1 MSQKL
6 WYNNTIDVSLRQ
18 LELNHLLTLAPQL
31 SEEQL
36 QLLLSHDRWRVE
48 ATFAHEIKLEELRT
62 SSRRGGSNAAKPIDS
77 SDSGPTDDDKKFN
90 ELTSYGACTD
100 RHIGLISKTKIWEGA
115 NERSSKLFEEWHT
128 HLQENNIVPLKDLK
142 EGRIKTLL
150 LAFLWA
156 NGCAYRAAKWPEA
169 KDSYLIETLR
179 KDLKERF
186 SKFSKHSIIAAY
198 ESLKV
203 FWKELNDYESYPFNS
218 SIIADILDESY
229 QYVSQKTEEES
240 KVDVKNSPI
249 FVEFEKNFPYVSL
262 DSLEQYYHKTRYNFV
277 SAGVG
282 ALRKAFTTI
291 CPPELEHKF
300 SSNEW
305 PKKWHIYLNSYEPK
319 WQKQLTT
326 IQQETREAQ
335 EKWKGA

>member
-1 MSQKL
+1 M
-6 WYNNTIDVSLRQ
+6 
-18 LELNHLLTLAPQL
+18 ELDRLLTLAPQL

-77 SDSGPTDDDKKFN
+77 SDNGPTDDDKKFN

-262 DSLEQYYHKTRYNFV
+262 NSLEQYYHKTRYNFV

>member
-77 SDSGPTDDDKKFN
+77 SDNGPTDDDKKFN

-218 SIIADILDESY
+218 SIIADVLDESY

>member
-77 SDSGPTDDDKKFN
+77 SDNGPTDDDKKFN